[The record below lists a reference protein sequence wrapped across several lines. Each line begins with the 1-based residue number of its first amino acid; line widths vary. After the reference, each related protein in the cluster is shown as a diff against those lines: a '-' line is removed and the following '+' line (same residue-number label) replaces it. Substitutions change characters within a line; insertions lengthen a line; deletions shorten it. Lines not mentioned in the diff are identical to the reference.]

1 MWALFSLLP
10 LAAQRAK
17 NCPASHNLGVLI
29 RLIAKNIFRARLR
42 SLLTLL
48 GLVIA
53 VVAFGL
59 LRTVVDAWYAGSD
72 AAAANRLITR
82 NAISLTFTLPTYYR
96 ERVRGIE
103 GVEKISMSNWFGG
116 IYQEPKNFF
125 PQFAVTLP
133 SHFEIYP
140 EYLLPPEQME
150 AMLRDRT
157 GAIVGRAIADQYGWK
172 LGDKVPIQGTIYPGT
187 WEFTVRG
194 IYEGRDEGTL
204 TRQLYFH
211 WDYLNERLK
220 QSFPRAADRTGVLV
234 VSIKDAQRSAEISQ
248 TIDNE
253 FKNSLAETLTETEKA
268 FQLGFV
274 AQSEAI
280 IAAIRIVS
288 FVVIIIILAVVANTM
303 AMAARERTSEYAT
316 LKALG
321 FSPSFVSRLVI
332 GESLAITLLGGVL
345 GVLLSIPVA
354 NAFKSVVGAVF
365 PVFRISPETFGWQFG
380 AMIVV
385 GLLAA
390 IVPAIRSAKIKIVE
404 GLRHVA

>member
-1 MWALFSLLP
+1 M
-10 LAAQRAK
+10 
-17 NCPASHNLGVLI
+17 LI
-29 RLIAKNIFRARLR
+29 RLILKNIFRARLR

-116 IYQEPKNFF
+116 IYKEPKNFF

-157 GAIVGRAIADQYGWK
+157 GTIVGRAIADQYGWK
-172 LGDKVPIQGTIYPGT
+172 LGDKIPIQGTIYPGT

-332 GESLAITLLGGVL
+332 GESLAMTLLGGLL

-365 PVFRISPETFGWQFG
+365 PVFRISSETFGWQFG
-380 AMIVV
+380 SMVVV

-390 IVPAIRSAKIKIVE
+390 IVPAIRSARIKIVE

>member
-1 MWALFSLLP
+1 MLL
-10 LAAQRAK
+10 
-17 NCPASHNLGVLI
+17 
-29 RLIAKNIFRARLR
+29 RLILKNIFRARLR
-42 SLLTLL
+42 SFLTLL

-53 VVAFGL
+53 VIAFGL

-72 AAAANRLITR
+72 AASANRLITR
-82 NAISLTFTLPTYYR
+82 NAISLTFTLPIYYR
-96 ERVRGIE
+96 ERVKGLE
-103 GVEKISMSNWFGG
+103 GVQKISMSNWFGG

-140 EYLLPPEQME
+140 EYVLPPEQME
-150 AMLRDRT
+150 AMVRDRT
-157 GAIVGRAIADQYGWK
+157 GCIVGRAIADQYGWK
-172 LGDKVPIQGTIYPGT
+172 LGDKIPIQGTIYPGT

-204 TRQLYFH
+204 TRQFYFH
-211 WDYLNERLK
+211 WDYLNERMK

-234 VSIKDAQRSAEISQ
+234 VAIDDAQRSAEISQ
-248 TIDNE
+248 IIDNE

-321 FSPSFVSRLVI
+321 FPPSFVSQLVI
-332 GESLAITLLGGVL
+332 GESLAITLLGGLL

-354 NAFKSVVGAVF
+354 AAFKSVVGSVF
-365 PVFRISPETFGWQFG
+365 PVFRISEETFGWQFG
-380 AMIVV
+380 AMVIV

-390 IVPAIRSAKIKIVE
+390 IVPAIRSARIKIVD